1 MRLPVRTTRGIFAV
15 SVLVWLVGILG
26 VWRFTPVGPSESWQP
41 PEDEAVL
48 GFLSDDRTI
57 VTVPRTIVTVPRPS
71 SRELTGPIRL
81 WDIETGRLK
90 ATWFGQQDVFEQVNL
105 PGSHDLLHFQ
115 QRVGGT
121 GADGPTYRLHLRDAW
136 TGNEVASF
144 TARCPLGGTPA
155 CVHTDDGRIVAV
167 LTYENGEPQVACYDL
182 TSRQLLSRLAGC
194 RAPMCFSARGRCL
207 AAVHGTSLAVFDVRI
222 GRQIAMLDS
231 PEAGIASPMEFS
243 PDESLLLDSHGNVWN
258 LPSGTRRFGI
268 SQLSQSCTFTPDGLK
283 LVGVVASGS
292 ESWLAYYDVFT
303 GKEQLDRR
311 VSLVNGEDPRMGIHK
326 TRPGGR
332 WLIAVGGAHIEKPPV
347 WEMWIAKLKSFRSWA
362 EGRFVLTSVVVETAT
377 GQEIAHSTGSWR
389 SCTSDGRFALSRSGR
404 GVDQLWDVPPRR
416 LLHRFFL
423 VAAAWSVTILVTS
436 WLAYRRIA
444 LPTLELS

>member
-1 MRLPVRTTRGIFAV
+1 M
-15 SVLVWLVGILG
+15 
-26 VWRFTPVGPSESWQP
+26 
-41 PEDEAVL
+41 
-48 GFLSDDRTI
+48 
-57 VTVPRTIVTVPRPS
+57 
-71 SRELTGPIRL
+71 
-81 WDIETGRLK
+81 
-90 ATWFGQQDVFEQVNL
+90 
-105 PGSHDLLHFQ
+105 
-115 QRVGGT
+115 
-121 GADGPTYRLHLRDAW
+121 
-136 TGNEVASF
+136 
-144 TARCPLGGTPA
+144 
-155 CVHTDDGRIVAV
+155 

-377 GQEIAHSTGSWR
+377 GQEIAQHGFVAVMHLRRPVRIEPKWPWSRPAMG
-389 SCTSDGRFALSRSGR
+389 CAPAQAAPPVLSRGCCVVR
-404 GVDQLWDVPPRR
+404 HDTRD
-416 LLHRFFL
+416 FL
-423 VAAAWSVTILVTS
+423 VSLSSNSVAHS
-436 WLAYRRIA
+436 
-444 LPTLELS
+444 